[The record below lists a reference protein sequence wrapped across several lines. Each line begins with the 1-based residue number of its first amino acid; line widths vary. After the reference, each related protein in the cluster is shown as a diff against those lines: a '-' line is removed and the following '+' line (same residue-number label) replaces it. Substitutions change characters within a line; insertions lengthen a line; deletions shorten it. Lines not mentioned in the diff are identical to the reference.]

1 MAKNKPVVPF
11 LKWVGGKRQL
21 IPEIRKMLPKGVA
34 NRPYYEPFIGGG
46 ALFF

>member
-1 MAKNKPVVPF
+1 MAKNKLVVPF

-34 NRPYYEPFIGGG
+34 NRPYYEIGR
-46 ALFF
+46 ASCRERV